1 MDWMETKA
9 MIVPISNLDTLDTT
23 SRLSLKS
30 FLLRKWI
37 EVRENLKVM
46 SNLSKLALRIAL
58 SSLLSNHPMQV
69 IARDR
74 SLGAIKRL
82 SNLQTHDPS

>member
-1 MDWMETKA
+1 M
-9 MIVPISNLDTLDTT
+9 MIPTSNLDTLDTT

-30 FLLRKWI
+30 FLSRKWR
-37 EVRENLKVM
+37 EVRENLKDM
-46 SNLSKLALRIAL
+46 SNVSNPVLQIALR
-58 SSLLSNHPMQV
+58 SLLSTHPKQV

-74 SLGAIKRL
+74 SLGAIEPP